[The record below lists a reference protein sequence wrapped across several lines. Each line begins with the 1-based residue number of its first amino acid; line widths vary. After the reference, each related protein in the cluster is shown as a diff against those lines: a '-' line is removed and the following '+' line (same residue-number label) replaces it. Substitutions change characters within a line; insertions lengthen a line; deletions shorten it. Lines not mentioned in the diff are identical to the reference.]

1 MKTNTNVLEWLEA
14 QSSSPIARRTSE
26 ILRHKDMKP
35 VADEP
40 ASVTVSEALRLWKT
54 RLSNIPHTGQ
64 PIEGINELIGSL
76 ELLTPQRKV
85 NQYGFAG
92 KGSAAA
98 VFFSRDSHEFLG
110 SAIVTGRRSDKVT

>member
-1 MKTNTNVLEWLEA
+1 MKTNADVLELLKA

-26 ILRHKDMKP
+26 ILRHKNMKP

-76 ELLTPQRKV
+76 ELLTRNVRSINTDSPARDLLPL
-85 NQYGFAG
+85 
-92 KGSAAA
+92 
-98 VFFSRDSHEFLG
+98 FFQPRQSRVSRLG
-110 SAIVTGRRSDKVT
+110 YCHRTP